1 MKYKLPDNAKTARML
16 NKCRKIYAVGCWAKY
31 GVREYYF
38 SGKCDENGV
47 PLIWDYLDYNGE
59 REGEWVLMSIYH
71 TTTGHIYTWTDIR
84 INAVFIAN
92 TLNKQKGLDGEE
104 VI

>member
-1 MKYKLPDNAKTARML
+1 MKQKLPDNAKTARML
-16 NKCRKIYAVGCWAKY
+16 DKCRKIYAVGCWAKY

-47 PLIWDYLDYNGE
+47 PLVWDFTDHNGE
-59 REGEWVLMSIYH
+59 RDEWILRNIYE
-71 TTTGHIYTWTDIR
+71 TTTGRIYAWTDIR
-84 INAVFIAN
+84 INAEFVAN
-92 TLNKQKGLDGEE
+92 TLNRQMGFDREG